1 MTASRCPNRASLQVR
16 LQQML
21 FQLMIPRL
29 LRQTKWSLMLAATL
43 LGGAVAQAE
52 PAQAE
57 LEMRVAIEEK
67 APSVVLGSSTQAVL
81 LDGDGDA
88 IAQIP
93 AGGAVVAEAENREVS
108 IHTWQDDA
116 FWIQP
121 QGDGYVY
128 IGDSWYR
135 GRTQVVATAE
145 GLTAVNHVDLEDYL
159 YSVVASEM
167 PTSWPAAALQAQAV
181 AARSYA
187 LHQRQ
192 HRGNVVFDVGDTTSW
207 QVYKGIAQEAPSVI
221 SAVDAT
227 AGQVLT
233 HNGRII
239 EAVFHSSSGGHT
251 ENVENV
257 WSSAIPYLRGV
268 ADFDQAA
275 PVFRWT
281 KQVSAA
287 DVRAKIS
294 GVGNVISMTPERL
307 TPTGR
312 IASMQIVGDAG
323 RRSMKGSELRSLL
336 GLRSTLF
343 EVQPQLGQLASAGNL
358 IAAPTSFTFVGRGY
372 GHGVGMSQWG
382 ARGMADQG
390 YGYDSI
396 LGHYY
401 QGVSLAVIDVQ

>member
-1 MTASRCPNRASLQVR
+1 MTAYRRRDTQISLQAR
-16 LQQML
+16 LQQIL
-21 FQLMIPRL
+21 FRL
-29 LRQTKWSLMLAATL
+29 IAPSLRLRSKWSFLLVALAVM
-43 LGGAVAQAE
+43 GGTAAKADS
-52 PAQAE
+52 AQAE
-57 LEMRVAIEEK
+57 LEMRVAIEEQV
-67 APSVVLGSSTQAVL
+67 PSVVVGSSTRALL
-81 LDGDGDA
+81 LDGDGEA

-93 AGGAVVAEAENREVS
+93 AGGAVVAEAESRGIS
-108 IHTWQDDA
+108 IHSWQDDA

-121 QGDGYVY
+121 EGDGYVY

-135 GRTQVVATAE
+135 GRTQVVATAS

-167 PTSWPAAALQAQAV
+167 PTSWPAAALEAQAV

-192 HRGNVVFDVGDTTSW
+192 HRGNPIFDVGDTTSW
-207 QVYKGIAQEAPSVI
+207 QVYKGVAQEAPSVLA
-221 SAVDAT
+221 AVDNT
-227 AGQVLT
+227 QGQVLV

-239 EAVFHSSSGGHT
+239 EAVFHSSSGGRT
-251 ENVENV
+251 ENVEDV

-275 PVFRWT
+275 PVFSWSE
-281 KQVSAA
+281 QISAN
-287 DVRAKIS
+287 DLQAKIP
-294 GVGNVISMTPERL
+294 GLGNIISLTPERV
-307 TPTGR
+307 TSSGR
-312 IASMQIVGDAG
+312 ISTIQVVGDAG

-343 EVQPQLGQLASAGNL
+343 EVRPQGGA
-358 IAAPTSFTFVGRGY
+358 FTFNGRGF

-382 ARGMADQG
+382 ARGLAGQG
-390 YGYDSI
+390 YSYDSI

-401 QGVSLAVIDVQ
+401 QDTSLAVISIE